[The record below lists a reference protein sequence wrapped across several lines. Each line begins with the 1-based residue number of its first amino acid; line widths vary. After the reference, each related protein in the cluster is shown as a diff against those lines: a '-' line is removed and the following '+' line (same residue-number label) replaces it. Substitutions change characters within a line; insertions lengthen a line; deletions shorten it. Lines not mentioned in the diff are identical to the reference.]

1 MLDKSLA
8 PVDTYQVGELVF
20 TPSYLH
26 AAVVVFLLF
35 LLVLTLA
42 RLRRLY
48 ISWSLTG
55 AVKMLGIG
63 FVLAIIVEG
72 FLLLGGRTLFTE
84 LLGWENAPKPI
95 ATVLDMGREKLV
107 KVLGVDQEI
116 PESSA
121 EQKPTIEK
129 IIGQYQSLPPEE
141 AEEFKNIICAP

>member
-1 MLDKSLA
+1 LLDKSLA
-8 PVDTYQVGELVF
+8 PIDTYQVGELVF

-26 AAVVVFLLF
+26 AAAVVFLLF

-63 FVLAIIVEG
+63 FVLAIIAEG

-107 KVLGVDQEI
+107 KVLGIGQEI
-116 PESSA
+116 PESVA

-129 IIGQYQSLPPEE
+129 MIGEYQSLPPEE